1 MAAIATSN
9 TTVKDPK
16 QQFEQDSV
24 WYFKR
29 REFKEFIETISD
41 QSVTIESVLHEWREI
56 SILSKRFREM
66 TIKELVA
73 NPQLISQL
81 YEELR
86 DTNKMK
92 PPSKLKLP

>member
-1 MAAIATSN
+1 MAVITTSN

-41 QSVTIESVLHEWREI
+41 QSVNIKSVLHELQR
-56 SILSKRFREM
+56 ILNS
-66 TIKELVA
+66 V
-73 NPQLISQL
+73 
-81 YEELR
+81 
-86 DTNKMK
+86 
-92 PPSKLKLP
+92 